1 MKVQKLNQRQA
12 RQALYLSRFN
22 FNLKYIPGVRV
33 RKANRLSKRQDLKV
47 GIENNNEN
55 QKLIKEKQTR
65 EMIEVVVE
73 RPDMMLVE
81 KIKRTRE
88 KDEKIVSI
96 TN

>member
-1 MKVQKLNQRQA
+1 M
-12 RQALYLSRFN
+12 SRFN

-33 RKANRLSKRQDLKV
+33 RKANRLSKRQDLEV

-55 QKLIKEKQTR
+55 QKLIKEKWIR

-81 KIKRTRE
+81 KIKRARE
-88 KDEKIVSI
+88 KDEKMVSI
-96 TN
+96 TNFI

>member
-1 MKVQKLNQRQA
+1 
-12 RQALYLSRFN
+12 
-22 FNLKYIPGVRV
+22 LKYIPGVRV

-55 QKLIKEKQTR
+55 QKLIKEKWTR

-96 TN
+96 TNFI

>member
-1 MKVQKLNQRQA
+1 
-12 RQALYLSRFN
+12 
-22 FNLKYIPGVRV
+22 
-33 RKANRLSKRQDLKV
+33 
-47 GIENNNEN
+47 
-55 QKLIKEKQTR
+55 
-65 EMIEVVVE
+65 MIEVVVE